1 MFDWKD
7 VKNAKLGGP
16 FERRALKNCCKAVYG
31 GVSWP
36 DKRPGFAVVVA
47 MNHAFAPEIYEIC
60 LLEEFESFDMREL
73 IRQCGLLHSKYEP
86 YRWFGDTRNDSA
98 EEFMF
103 EMRDDSGFR
112 LSETDLTEKEPF
124 YDYVLGK
131 LKELRDEEHRRLFLK
146 NSKVRN
152 YMAEIE
158 QGQVAELKRGDFP
171 PLEALI
177 YAAVEGLRMV
187 ENLSAGPYPTVT
199 GEVESYG
206 SSDRD
211 LGYSGA
217 IDTWDPEKDE
227 DYGDEEAWYHT
238 V

>member
-1 MFDWKD
+1 MIDWND
-7 VKNAKLGGP
+7 VKSAELGEP
-16 FERRALKNCCKAVYG
+16 FENMALKNCCKAVYG
-31 GVSWP
+31 GVAWP
-36 DKRPGFAVVVA
+36 GQRPGFAVVVV
-47 MNHAFAPEIYEIC
+47 MSRKKFPEGHHIC
-60 LLEEFESFDMREL
+60 LLDEYESFDMREL
-73 IRQCGLLHSKYEP
+73 IRHCGMLDSKYEP

-103 EMRDDSGFR
+103 EMRADSGFR
-112 LSETDLTEKEPF
+112 LSETDLIEKEPF

-131 LKELRDEEHRRLFLK
+131 LKELCDEKHRRLFLK
-146 NSKVRN
+146 DSKVRN

-187 ENLSAGPYPTVT
+187 DYLSAGPYPTVT
-199 GEVESYG
+199 GEVVESYG
-206 SSDRD
+206 SSDGD

-217 IDTWDPEKDE
+217 IDTWDPMANDDYDE
-227 DYGDEEAWYHT
+227 CQTT